1 MSLTPVQ
8 QTDPFELPVAFR
20 GRLMTYQWGAP
31 TICGDPNPDYDK
43 LLESGWVAVPAQW
56 LKGWYKGSQRFVTV
70 KTNVLLCHAYPRDE
84 EAERIAGAQRNV
96 EDWMAR
102 MGAAGFSGGV
112 RIQHQDQSRAQPVKR
127 VTVGDPAVAGLIAQR
142 EADRFR
148 SALEEKEKELQGLHE
163 KLLASATAHAAALA
177 RPEPKP
183 RHRLLKWL
191 FDLISTEKSP

>member
-20 GRLMTYQWGAP
+20 GRLMTYQWCSP
-31 TICGDPNPDYDK
+31 LVCGELNPDYDK
-43 LLESGWVAVPAQW
+43 LLENGWVPVPAQW
-56 LKGWYKGSQRFVTV
+56 LKGWYKGSRRFVTV
-70 KTNVLLCHAYPRDE
+70 DTSVLLCHAYPRDE
-84 EAERIAGAQRNV
+84 
-96 EDWMAR
+96 
-102 MGAAGFSGGV
+102 
-112 RIQHQDQSRAQPVKR
+112 
-127 VTVGDPAVAGLIAQR
+127 

-163 KLLASATAHAAALA
+163 KLVASATAHAAALA